1 MTFIVSCKK
10 KLVCSEIEN
19 NLIPPLIL
27 SDISFQFNR
36 CRIRCFDFNEWR
48 ELSMD
53 KCPQAYGYFKPSEEL
68 EAMNERE
75 LKNFKAEL
83 SKILSTDLPIEA
95 CDGLAGF
102 SNEDMALEIKPR
114 IKRLNA
120 IKNDVCE

>member
-10 KLVCSEIEN
+10 KLVCNEIEN

-36 CRIRCFDFNEWR
+36 CRIRCFDFNEWK
-48 ELSMD
+48 ELDMKMCKGFEQLTDEKS
-53 KCPQAYGYFKPSEEL
+53 
-68 EAMNERE
+68 
-75 LKNFKAEL
+75 
-83 SKILSTDLPIEA
+83 IDLPIDA